1 MSRWAGARSSPAPVA
16 PSCAAPRG
24 PAREEDRDDPTVW
37 AITCFLVRKGHR
49 GRGIAYA
56 LTAAAV
62 DFARRRGAAA
72 LEGSAMDLAPGQE
85 ITWDEIGV
93 GPLSVEEAGFC
104 EVARPSQRRVVVRI
118 DLAPVAGGRR

>member
-1 MSRWAGARSSPAPVA
+1 MRGCNRLTKPAP
-16 PSCAAPRG
+16 CAAPRG
-24 PAREEDRDDPTVW
+24 AGRDEDRDDPTVW
-37 AITCFLVRKGHR
+37 AITCFLVRRGHR
-49 GRGIAYA
+49 G

-85 ITWDEIGV
+85 ITRDEIGV

-104 EVARPSQRRVVVRI
+104 EAARPSKRRVVVRI